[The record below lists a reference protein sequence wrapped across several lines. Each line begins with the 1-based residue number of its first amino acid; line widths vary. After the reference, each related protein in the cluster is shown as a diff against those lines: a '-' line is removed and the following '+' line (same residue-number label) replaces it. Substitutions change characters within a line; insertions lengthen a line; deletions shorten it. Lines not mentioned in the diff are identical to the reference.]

1 MATVK
6 LYVYVTPQVHFGCP
20 LKKKEKAENKK
31 LSAPLKKTKKNMR
44 SPSWKK
50 SKNWS
55 IVLKKILKKNN
66 ALTVLKKF

>member
-31 LSAPLKKTKKNMR
+31 LSAPLKKTKK
-44 SPSWKK
+44 KY
-50 SKNWS
+50 
-55 IVLKKILKKNN
+55 
-66 ALTVLKKF
+66 ALTVLEKIKKVVHSTEKNSQKK